1 MQHAHWPRLLC
12 AVAALRLR
20 RHARPIKTRGLLA
33 SLAPRQRSDPM
44 PMLHIPEPD
53 LFVPGQ
59 GEPSLRW
66 GVLGPGGIASAF
78 VRALRSNTHQ
88 RPVAVASRSSERANA
103 FAKTWAIDRAYDSY
117 QTLVDDPNVDI
128 VYIATPHSEH
138 LQHGLLALRAGKLV
152 LIEKPITT
160 CADDARLLVQEARA
174 RGLFLMEAMWSRYL
188 PQTSVIRKLLADG
201 ALGEVRQI
209 FADLSQR
216 GPSDPAHRQ
225 RSPELGGGA
234 LLDLGVYAVQFSS
247 MILST
252 PTAITAVGELTDTG
266 VDAFSTIVLSH
277 RAHAQSTLI
286 SSIVARS
293 SSMAYVTGT
302 DGRIDLVGDFHNPT
316 TLRIGR
322 HDDASTPVEWT
333 DPTGIKGY
341 EGLSWQ
347 ANAAAR
353 YIGEGRSESPL
364 HPLDEVVQIMTTLD
378 VARAQLHA
386 AAATADA
393 DTA

>member
-1 MQHAHWPRLLC
+1 
-12 AVAALRLR
+12 
-20 RHARPIKTRGLLA
+20 
-33 SLAPRQRSDPM
+33 M

>member
-1 MQHAHWPRLLC
+1 
-12 AVAALRLR
+12 
-20 RHARPIKTRGLLA
+20 
-33 SLAPRQRSDPM
+33 
-44 PMLHIPEPD
+44 
-53 LFVPGQ
+53 
-59 GEPSLRW
+59 
-66 GVLGPGGIASAF
+66 
-78 VRALRSNTHQ
+78 
-88 RPVAVASRSSERANA
+88 
-103 FAKTWAIDRAYDSY
+103 
-117 QTLVDDPNVDI
+117 
-128 VYIATPHSEH
+128 
-138 LQHGLLALRAGKLV
+138 
-152 LIEKPITT
+152 
-160 CADDARLLVQEARA
+160 
-174 RGLFLMEAMWSRYL
+174 MEAMWSRYL

-201 ALGEVRQI
+201 ALGDVRQV

-266 VDAFSTIVLSH
+266 VDAFSTIMLSH

-316 TLRIGR
+316 TLRIGNNA
-322 HDDASTPVEWT
+322 DASTPVEWT

-378 VARAQLHA
+378 VARAQLHTA
-386 AAATADA
+386 ARSCCNG
-393 DTA
+393 